1 LIMNPSIKSP
11 TCEIITIGS
20 ELLLG
25 QIEDT
30 NTTYL
35 ARELGREGVTILF
48 RTAVADRL
56 DEIEKVLRSA
66 IGRCDMVITTG
77 GLGPTL
83 DDLTR
88 EAVSRSADVELEFRQ
103 DLMDGIEEMFRL
115 AGYQMPKNNRRQAFV
130 PAGGYVILNPVG
142 TAPAF
147 IKEVKKRPVICLPG
161 VPRELKFLLDKE
173 VIPWVRQRFNLD
185 EHMITYR
192 VLKTVGIGESKV
204 DSLIGDLIKPG
215 QNPEVGLLASMG
227 EIKIRIAA
235 KAKSEQEAH
244 RLIEPVAEEV
254 CSRLGKKIYGRD
266 DETLEG
272 VIDALLAENG
282 LNLGILETF
291 SGGLAAQRFHSLP
304 SSRLIES
311 LVIPDEKQVARYS
324 GNDKDIT
331 ERETAMD
338 LARKTRGLVNA
349 SVGLAIT
356 GFLKKDLGG
365 GYTVKG
371 YAAAAGEGIEK
382 GFPWDMGGDL
392 FTLQQRGSVIGL
404 NTLRLA
410 LLDVQ
415 KGGNKK

>member
-1 LIMNPSIKSP
+1 MKPSIKSP

-30 NTTYL
+30 NTAYL
-35 ARELGREGVTILF
+35 ARELGREGVTIRF
-48 RTAVADRL
+48 RTAVGDRL
-56 DEIEKVLRSA
+56 DEMELVLSSA
-66 IGRCDMVITTG
+66 IDRCDMVITTG

-88 EAVSRSADVELEFRQ
+88 EAVSRSAGVELEFRQ
-103 DLMDGIEEMFRL
+103 DLMGGIEEMFRL
-115 AGYQMPKNNRRQAFV
+115 AGYRMPKNNRRQAFV
-130 PAGGYVILNPVG
+130 PAGGYAIPNPVG

-147 IKEVKKRPVICLPG
+147 IKEVKGRPVICLPG
-161 VPRELKFLLDKE
+161 VPRELKFLLGRE
-173 VIPWVRQRFNLD
+173 VIPWVRQRFKLD
-185 EHMITYR
+185 EHIVTYR

-215 QNPEVGLLASMG
+215 HNPEVGLLASMG

-235 KAKSEQEAH
+235 KAKNEQEAH
-244 RLIEPVAEEV
+244 RLIKPVAEEV

-282 LNLGILETF
+282 LNLAILETF
-291 SGGLAAQRFHSLP
+291 SAGLAAQRFHRLP

-311 LVIPDEKQVARYS
+311 RVIPDEKQVALYS

-331 ERETAMD
+331 EGETAMG
-338 LARKTRGLVNA
+338 LARKIREIVNA

-356 GFLKKDLGG
+356 GFLKKDKGG

-371 YAAAAGEGIEK
+371 YAAVAGEGLEK
-382 GFPWDMGGDL
+382 SFPWDMGGDL
-392 FTLQQRGSVIGL
+392 FTLQHRGSVIGL

-410 LLDVQ
+410 LLDLQ
-415 KGGNKK
+415 KVGKKK

>member
-1 LIMNPSIKSP
+1 MNTSNESP

-30 NTTYL
+30 NTAYL
-35 ARELGREGVTILF
+35 ARELGREGVTIRF
-48 RTAVADRL
+48 RTAAGDRL
-56 DEIEKVLRSA
+56 DEIEQVLRSA
-66 IGRCDMVITTG
+66 IDRCDMVITTG

-88 EAVSRSADVELEFRQ
+88 EAVSRSAGVELEFRQ
-103 DLMDGIEEMFRL
+103 DLMDGIEEIFRL
-115 AGYQMPKNNRRQAFV
+115 AGYRMPKNNRRQAFV
-130 PAGGYVILNPVG
+130 PAGGYAIPNPVG

-147 IKEVKKRPVICLPG
+147 IKEVKGTPVICLPG
-161 VPRELKFLLDKE
+161 VPRELKFLLGKE
-173 VIPWVRQRFNLD
+173 VIPWVRQKFNLD
-185 EHMITYR
+185 EHTVTYR

-204 DSLIGDLIKPG
+204 DSLIGDLIRPG
-215 QNPEVGLLASMG
+215 QNPEIGLLAAMG

-244 RLIEPVAEEV
+244 RLISPVVEEV
-254 CSRLGKKIYGRD
+254 CSRLGKNIYGRD

-272 VIDALLAENG
+272 VIDSILTENG

-291 SGGLAAQRFHSLP
+291 SGGLAAQRFYRLP

-311 LVIPDEKQVARYS
+311 HVIRDEKQLTRYLGQDNGPS
-324 GNDKDIT
+324 
-331 ERETAMD
+331 EQETAAG
-338 LARKTRGLVNA
+338 LARKAGELANA

-356 GFLKKDLGG
+356 GFLKQGKKGA
-365 GYTVKG
+365 YTIKG
-371 YAAAAGEGIEK
+371 NAAVAGEGIEK
-382 GFPWDMGGDL
+382 SFSWDMGGDL
-392 FTLQQRGSVIGL
+392 ITLQQRGAVIGL

-410 LLDVQ
+410 LLGIQ
-415 KGGNKK
+415 EEGNKK